1 MTHVGLLIVLL
12 GAAPVAGA
20 EEEPPPASAP
30 ARPTWGGSPLSQPRY
45 LLHEADD
52 SVDNLRR
59 ALLGHDE
66 AIAERLSPSPKAS
79 S

>member
-1 MTHVGLLIVLL
+1 MNRVGLLIVLL
-12 GAAPVAGA
+12 LTVPIAGT

-52 SVDNLRR
+52 SVENLRS
-59 ALLGHDE
+59 ALLGYDE
-66 AIAERLSPSPKAS
+66 AIAERL
-79 S
+79 